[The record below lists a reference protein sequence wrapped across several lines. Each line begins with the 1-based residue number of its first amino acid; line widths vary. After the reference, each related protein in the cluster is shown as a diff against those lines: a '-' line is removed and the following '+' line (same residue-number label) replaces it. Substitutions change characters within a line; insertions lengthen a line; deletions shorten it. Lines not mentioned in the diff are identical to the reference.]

1 MSSIRSSDHSQDPF
15 TLRVHDILSTNDQWP
30 MASSTGIAS
39 SYLSSSKPLCCCLPT
54 NNVVISSSSSNS
66 IKMENAY
73 RYLSLADI
81 RQLHN
86 SGTNLAAARGTCGR
100 SVLHWAAYDG
110 DLQRV
115 EFLVNEAGV
124 PITLPGTGARNLP
137 IIDAVRQGNFDVM
150 MFLLDRHVQ
159 ARNGPAVEDLVR
171 EIRRI
176 LENPERIRMLAYDFD
191 MFRHENMLQE
201 EPEELARRNVEGALM
216 YLQLMAAEGV
226 AV

>member
-1 MSSIRSSDHSQDPF
+1 
-15 TLRVHDILSTNDQWP
+15 
-30 MASSTGIAS
+30 
-39 SYLSSSKPLCCCLPT
+39 
-54 NNVVISSSSSNS
+54 
-66 IKMENAY
+66 MENAY
-73 RYLSLADI
+73 RYLTLAEI
-81 RQLHN
+81 RQLHY
-86 SGTNLAAARGTCGR
+86 SGTNLAESRGSCGR

-124 PITLPGTGARNLP
+124 PINLSGTGARNLP

-159 ARNGPAVEDLVR
+159 ARNGPPVEELVR

-191 MFRHENMLQE
+191 MFKHENMLQE
-201 EPEELARRNVEGALM
+201 EPEELARRNVEGTLM
-216 YLQLMAAEGV
+216 LLRLMAAEKTL
-226 AV
+226 A